1 MKGKIFVNLLFNM
14 VVAMLICMFCGF
26 SPALGAGIGVGASV
40 LLPTLAPEG
49 VLRVG
54 VFREVWTGETIKA
67 FRNSI
72 ESIGW
77 LAKLVNKSQYVDKD
91 AIHFVDLGGDPDVL
105 VNNTSYPIAVQELE
119 DGDKVVSLDKY
130 QTKATPITD
139 DELHASSYDKMASV
153 IERHRDKV
161 DETKIAR
168 ALHALAP
175 SAHKAATPVLLT
187 SGEASDGR
195 KKITRADIIAL
206 KKSFD
211 KAKVPVAGRI
221 LVLCPDHVN
230 DLLESDNRFA
240 NQYYNY
246 TSGKISN
253 LYGFEVYEYADC
265 PYFNVAAKSKKAY
278 GAAVADGDFQAS
290 VAFYAPNCIRMEG
303 STTVYLSEAKGDPL
317 NQRSLY
323 SIKHYFMALPL
334 KERAMG
340 AIVSA
345 KAEAA
350 KPEASEQGG
359 DA

>member
-1 MKGKIFVNLLFNM
+1 MKVKIFVNLLFNM
-14 VVAMLICMFCGF
+14 VAAMLVGMICGC
-26 SPALGAGIGVGASV
+26 SPALGAGVGFGVSI
-40 LLPTLAPEG
+40 LLPILTPEG
-49 VLRVG
+49 ALRAG

-77 LAKLVNKSQYVDKD
+77 LAKLPNKSQYVNAD
-91 AIHFVDLGGDPDVL
+91 AIHFTDLGGDPDVL
-105 VNNTSYPIAVQELE
+105 VNNTSYPLEVQELP

-130 QTKATPITD
+130 QTKPTPITD

-161 DETKIAR
+161 NETKISR

-175 SAHKAATPVLLT
+175 STNKKDTPVLLT
-187 SGEASDGR
+187 SGEVDVEDGR
-195 KKITRADIIAL
+195 KRMTRSDIIKL
-206 KKSFD
+206 KKAFD
-211 KAKVPVAGRI
+211 KAKVPVVGRV
-221 LVLCPDHVN
+221 LVLCADHVN
-230 DLLESDNRFA
+230 DLLESDQKFA
-240 NQYYNY
+240 DQYYNY
-246 TSGKISN
+246 TTGKIAN
-253 LYGFEVYEYADC
+253 LNGFEVYEYADC
-265 PYFNVAAKSKKAY
+265 PYFNVAGKTKKAF
-278 GAAVADGDFQAS
+278 GAAVVDGDFQAS
-290 VAFYAPNCIRMEG
+290 VAFYAPDCIRMDG

-345 KAEAA
+345 KAE
-350 KPEASEQGG
+350 SEVSK
-359 DA
+359 